1 MNVSVGLSLE
11 EKEHTKYHRTLES
24 SVYYSGRWGRG
35 KGAFGEKRK
44 KRYEREVIL
53 DIA

>member
-35 KGAFGEKRK
+35 KGAFGGKEK
-44 KRYEREVIL
+44 ETL
-53 DIA
+53 